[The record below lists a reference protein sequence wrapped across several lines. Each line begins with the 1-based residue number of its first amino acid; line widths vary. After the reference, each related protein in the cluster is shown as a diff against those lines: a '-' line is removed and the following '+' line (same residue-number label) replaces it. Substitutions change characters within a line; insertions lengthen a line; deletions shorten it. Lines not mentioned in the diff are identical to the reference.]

1 MVFHQ
6 QVALAAALLLRGV
19 VSQTQYGGNSV
30 RVVPDP
36 SVVESRAFPAPNV
49 TLYSPA
55 FASNSSFPQG
65 WTEGTAGATSE
76 YTLHTFLQALA
87 DRNPSWMTYE
97 TTDFE
102 SEEGRAF
109 PYVVLSSSS
118 ANSSANSL
126 GNGKLKVWLQGGVH
140 GNEPAGDESLLALL
154 GKMDADQEWAASIL
168 ATQDI
173 VVLPRYNPDG
183 ISYFQRTLA
192 TNYDPNRDHI
202 KLARQQTR
210 EIKTFFSEFGPHIAV
225 DMHEY
230 GAASRY
236 ATNYSNAADGMYSA
250 AKNLNIHPS
259 IRNISE
265 ELFAANVGSDLR
277 AAGLRGEPYV
287 TSSSSSNPIRL
298 VEAGSDAK
306 IGRNGMGLTQ
316 TVTFLFE
323 TRGIAIASQEFKRRI
338 YAGLTMVSSVLQTAA
353 DNFDEVYATLENGIQ
368 DFIDGEEDI
377 VVTDYTTLQDRTW
390 TMVDRTTG
398 DVVQLPIEFENNT
411 PATANLTRSRPK
423 AYLIPPAWADLAER
437 LAVSGLDV
445 EKLTDAYAGT
455 VEAYSI
461 TSASLSRSYYEGAV
475 LSTVTAEPVE
485 KTVSLPPGSFLVRTN
500 QRNAGIAFNAL
511 EPENIDSYVSF
522 NIVPLETGDE
532 YPVYRIL

>member
-1 MVFHQ
+1 MVSLQ
-6 QVALAAALLLRGV
+6 QLGLAIVLLRGV
-19 VSQTQYGGNSV
+19 ASQTQYGGNSV

-36 SVVESRAFPAPNV
+36 PVVESRAFPAPNA
-49 TLYSPA
+49 TLHSPA
-55 FASNSSFPQG
+55 FALNASFLDG

-76 YTLHTFLQALA
+76 FTLL
-87 DRNPSWMTYE
+87 
-97 TTDFE
+97 
-102 SEEGRAF
+102 
-109 PYVVLSSSS
+109 LSSSS
-118 ANSSANSL
+118 ANSSVASL
-126 GNGKLKVWLQGGVH
+126 GDGKLKVWLQGGVH
-140 GNEPAGDESLLALL
+140 GNEPAGDEALLALL

-210 EIKTFFSEFGPHIAV
+210 QIKEFFSKFAPHIAV

-230 GAASRY
+230 GAAGRY
-236 ATNYSNAADGMYSA
+236 ATNYSNAADGMFSA

-265 ELFAANVGSDLR
+265 QLFAVNVGSDLE

-287 TSSSSSNPIRL
+287 TASSSSNPIRL
-298 VEAGSDAK
+298 AEAGSDAK
-306 IGRNGMGLTQ
+306 IGRNAMGLTQ

-323 TRGIAIASQEFKRRI
+323 TRGIAIASQEFKRRT

-353 DNFDEVYATLENGIQ
+353 DNFDQVYATLENGIQ
-368 DFIDGEEDI
+368 DFIDSEEDI
-377 VVTDYTTLQDRTW
+377 VVTDYTTLEDRTW
-390 TMVDRTTG
+390 TMVDRNTG
-398 DVVQLPIEFENNT
+398 DVVQLPVQFENNT
-411 PATANLTRSRPK
+411 PATANLTRSRPR

-437 LAVSGLDV
+437 LTVSGLDV
-445 EKLTDAYAGT
+445 EKLTDAYAGP
-455 VEAYSI
+455 VQAYNI
-461 TSASLSRSYYEGAV
+461 TSASLSRSYYEGVV
-475 LSTVTAEPVE
+475 LSSVTAEPVE
-485 KTVSLPPGSFLVRTN
+485 KTVSLPPGSFLVRTD

-511 EPENIDSYVSF
+511 EPENIDSYASF
-522 NIVPLETGDE
+522 NIVPMETGDE
-532 YPVYRIL
+532 YPIFRIL

>member
-1 MVFHQ
+1 M
-6 QVALAAALLLRGV
+6 
-19 VSQTQYGGNSV
+19 
-30 RVVPDP
+30 P
-36 SVVESRAFPAPNV
+36 ESIDLV
-49 TLYSPA
+49 TYNYFMDL
-55 FASNSSFPQG
+55 
-65 WTEGTAGATSE
+65 TEADE
-76 YTLHTFLQALA
+76 YVDTYLQALA
-87 DRNPSWMTYE
+87 DRNPSWMTYQI
-97 TTDFE
+97 TDFE

-118 ANSSANSL
+118 VNSSTKSL

-140 GNEPAGDESLLALL
+140 GNEPAGDEALLALL
-154 GKMDADQEWAASIL
+154 GKMDANEEWTAEIL
-168 ATQDI
+168 TTQDI

-210 EIKTFFSEFGPHIAV
+210 DIKEFFSGFGPHIAV

-236 ATNYSNAADGMYSA
+236 AANYSNAADGMYSA

-265 ELFAANVGSDLR
+265 ELFAANVGIDLA
-277 AAGLRGEPYV
+277 AAGLRGEPYM

-306 IGRNGMGLTQ
+306 IGRNAMGLTQ

-323 TRGIAIASQEFKRRI
+323 TRGIAIASQEFKRRT

-368 DFIDGEEDI
+368 DFIDSEEDI
-377 VVTDYTTLQDRTW
+377 VVTDYPTPQDRTW
-390 TMVDRTTG
+390 TMVDRNSG
-398 DVVQLPIEFENNT
+398 DVVQLPVQFENNT

-437 LAVSGLDV
+437 LTVSGLDV

-455 VEAYSI
+455 VEAYNI

-475 LSTVTAEPVE
+475 LSSVTAEPVE
-485 KTVSLPPGSFLVRTN
+485 KTVSLPPGSFMVRTN

-511 EPENIDSYVSF
+511 EPENIDSYASF

-532 YPVYRIL
+532 YPIYRIL

>member
-1 MVFHQ
+1 
-6 QVALAAALLLRGV
+6 
-19 VSQTQYGGNSV
+19 
-30 RVVPDP
+30 
-36 SVVESRAFPAPNV
+36 
-49 TLYSPA
+49 
-55 FASNSSFPQG
+55 
-65 WTEGTAGATSE
+65 
-76 YTLHTFLQALA
+76 
-87 DRNPSWMTYE
+87 MTYQNAE
-97 TTDFE
+97 FE

-118 ANSSANSL
+118 ANYSANSL
-126 GNGKLKVWLQGGVH
+126 GDGKLKVWLQGGVH
-140 GNEPAGDESLLALL
+140 GNEPAGDEALLALL
-154 GKMDADQEWAASIL
+154 GKMDADQEWTESIL

-210 EIKTFFSEFGPHIAV
+210 DIKKLFSEFGPHIAV

-230 GAASRY
+230 GAAGRY
-236 ATNYSNAADGMYSA
+236 ATNYSNAADGMFSA
-250 AKNLNIHPS
+250 AKVRHKSNLAVWSVMILACRQNLNIHPS
-259 IRNISE
+259 IRGISE
-265 ELFAANVGSDLR
+265 ELFAANVGSDLT
-277 AAGLRGEPYV
+277 AAGLRGEPYM

-298 VEAGSDAK
+298 AEAGSDAK
-306 IGRNGMGLTQ
+306 IGRNAMGLTQ

-323 TRGIAIASQEFKRRI
+323 TRGIAIASQEFKRRT

-353 DNFDEVYATLENGIQ
+353 DNFDEVYTTLEKGIQ
-368 DFIDGEEDI
+368 EFIDSDEDI

-390 TMVDRTTG
+390 TMVDRNTG
-398 DVVQLPIEFENNT
+398 DVVQLPVEFENNT

-437 LAVSGLDV
+437 LKVSGLDV
-445 EKLTDAYAGT
+445 EKLTDAYAGN
-455 VEAYSI
+455 VEAYNI
-461 TSASLSRSYYEGAV
+461 TSASLGRSYYEGVV

-485 KTVSLPPGSFLVRTN
+485 KTVSLPPGSFLLRTN

>member
-1 MVFHQ
+1 MVSLQHLGMVIVLLQ
-6 QVALAAALLLRGV
+6 GVA
-19 VSQTQYGGNSV
+19 SQTQYGGNSV

-36 SVVESRAFPAPNV
+36 ATVESRAFPAPNV

-55 FASNSSFPQG
+55 FVINSSFPSG
-65 WTEGTAGATSE
+65 WTEGTSGATSE
-76 YTLHTFLQALA
+76 FNLHTFLQSLA
-87 DRNPSWMTYE
+87 ERNPSWMTYQI
-97 TTDFE
+97 TDFE

-109 PYVVLSSSS
+109 PYVILSSSS
-118 ANSSANSL
+118 ANSSLSSL
-126 GNGKLKVWLQGGVH
+126 GDGKLKVWLQGGVH
-140 GNEPAGDESLLALL
+140 GNEPAGDEALLALL
-154 GKMDADQEWAASIL
+154 GKMDADQDWTASIL
-168 ATQDI
+168 DTQDI

-202 KLARQQTR
+202 KLAREQTR
-210 EIKTFFSEFGPHIAV
+210 QIKELFSEVAPHIAV

-230 GAASRY
+230 GAATRY
-236 ATNYSNAADGMYSA
+236 ATNYSNAADGMFSA

-265 ELFAANVGSDLR
+265 QLFAVNVGNDLQ

-287 TSSSSSNPIRL
+287 TASSSSNPIRL
-298 VEAGSDAK
+298 AEAGSDAK
-306 IGRNGMGLTQ
+306 IGRNAMGLTQ

-323 TRGIAIASQEFKRRI
+323 TRGIALANQEFKRRT
-338 YAGLTMVSSVLQTAA
+338 YAGLTMVSSILQTAA
-353 DNFDEVYATLENGIQ
+353 DNFDEVYATLESGIR
-368 DFIDGEEDI
+368 DFIDSEEDI
-377 VVTDYTTLQDRTW
+377 VITDYTTLQEQTW
-390 TMVDRTTG
+390 TMVNSNTG
-398 DVVQLPIEFENNT
+398 DVVQLPVEFESNT

-437 LAVSGLDV
+437 LTVSGLDV
-445 EKLTDAYAGT
+445 EKLT
-455 VEAYSI
+455 EAYSGNVQAYNI

-475 LSTVTAEPVE
+475 LSSVTAEPVD
-485 KTVSLPPGSFLVRTN
+485 KTVSLLPGSFLVRTN

-522 NIVPLETGDE
+522 NIVPMEIGDE